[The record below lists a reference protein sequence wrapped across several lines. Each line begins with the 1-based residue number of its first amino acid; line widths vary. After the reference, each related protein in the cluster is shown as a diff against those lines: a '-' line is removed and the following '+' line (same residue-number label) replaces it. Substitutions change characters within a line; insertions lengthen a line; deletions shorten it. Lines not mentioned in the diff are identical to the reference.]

1 MPSQALKNKRY
12 LRTQFFP
19 YWDTHAYMHKLYS
32 THTIRYKRTSE
43 MFPLVVVFSSVSA
56 VSSFSPFSALLSFSC
71 LSLTLP
77 FGYTNQ
83 TKKANTA
90 DMLIPTISKIADR
103 TASASL
109 SYTKQFP
116 GSPHCSCNSCRSW
129 HAESKRAPV
138 ISGPGIEPNVL
149 TKNEITPRLKCR
161 SSSATHLQNKTGI
174 IIISLSLLHFLFMH
188 VGYF

>member
-1 MPSQALKNKRY
+1 
-12 LRTQFFP
+12 
-19 YWDTHAYMHKLYS
+19 
-32 THTIRYKRTSE
+32 

-56 VSSFSPFSALLSFSC
+56 VSPFRGSPFSALFSFSC

-90 DMLIPTISKIADR
+90 DMPIPTISKIADR
-103 TASASL
+103 TTSASL

-129 HAESKRAPV
+129 HAESKIAPV

-161 SSSATHLQNKTGI
+161 SSSATHLQNKTGLSSLDYQCYTFYSCMLG
-174 IIISLSLLHFLFMH
+174 ISNDRKC
-188 VGYF
+188 